1 MCTKNKFRIVNLQHN
16 TSDGA
21 PLKARF
27 GYSTPEHDIE
37 KIYAGNP
44 NYLVERI
51 PCGYCWQCKKKKAQE
66 WAFRG
71 VKEMKYNPTNFMI
84 TLTYD
89 DKHLPMTEYVDK
101 ETGEVKQISTLRR
114 KDQQQF
120 MKNIR
125 KKFKG
130 LKIKPLGCG
139 EYGSGEDYVD
149 WRGNKRK
156 GTERPHYH
164 LIIYGAMPDDLKFWK
179 YSVCEWSKEKNPLYK
194 SKKMSASWGKGHAD
208 INEVNKETIEY
219 VCRYTT
225 KKIYGEAGK
234 EAYDEKNRENPFLVF
249 SKNGGAI
256 GQKYYEDNKEKFW
269 NEEKHYLK
277 TKKGLREVNPGRY
290 YDKLMDKENHDLFQ
304 KLKAGRTNK
313 AKKYW
318 DDLMQKTDINKVQ
331 YIENQDQKENARAK
345 RMKRTLR

>member
-1 MCTKNKFRIVNLQHN
+1 MCTRNKFRIVNLQHN
-16 TSDGA
+16 SSDGA
-21 PLKARF
+21 PLEARF

-44 NYLVERI
+44 NYLVQPI
-51 PCGYCWQCKKKKAQE
+51 NCGYCWQCKKQKAQE

-71 VKEMKYNPTNFMI
+71 IKELKYHPASFMV

-89 DKHLPMTEYVDK
+89 DEHLPMVEYVDK
-101 ETGEVKQISTLRR
+101 ETGEVKKVSTLKV

-125 KKFKG
+125 KKFPG
-130 LKIKPLGCG
+130 AQLKLLGCG
-139 EYGSGEDYVD
+139 EYGSNADYVD
-149 WRGNKRK
+149 WKGNKRK

-164 LIIYGAMPDDLKFWK
+164 LIIYGAKPDDLKFWK
-179 YSVCEWSKEKNPLYK
+179 YSVCEWTREKNPLYK
-194 SKKMSASWGKGHAD
+194 SKKISDSWGKGHAD

-234 EAYDEKNRENPFLVF
+234 EIYDEKNRHVPYLV
-249 SKNGGAI
+249 SSRKEGI
-256 GQKYYEDNKEKFW
+256 GQRYFEDNKEKFW
-269 NEEKHYLK
+269 NEEAHYLIS
-277 TKKGLREVNPGRY
+277 KKGLREVKPGRY
-290 YDKLMDKENHDLFQ
+290 FDKLMDKEDHELFEQ
-304 KLKAGRTNK
+304 LKRGRSNK

-318 DDLMQKTDINKVQ
+318 EDLMQKTDINKVQ
-331 YIENQDQKENARAK
+331 YIQNQESKDDAVRKK
-345 RMKRTLR
+345 LKRTL